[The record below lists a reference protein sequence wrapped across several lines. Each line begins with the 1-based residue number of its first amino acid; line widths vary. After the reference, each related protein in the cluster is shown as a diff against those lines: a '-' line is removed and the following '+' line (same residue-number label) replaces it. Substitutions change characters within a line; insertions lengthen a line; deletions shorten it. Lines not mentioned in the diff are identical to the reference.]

1 MMGSGTFF
9 DPRLNDAER
18 FPVAVRGGF
27 FNVRKT
33 PDLITSK
40 LAALHYYQLSI
51 PAPKAPPGS
60 FDERLAE
67 GGATV
72 FNGRARCATWH
83 VPPLFT
89 ESGWPL
95 HTAAEIG
102 IYDFQ
107 ANRSPDRRYR
117 TAPLKGLW
125 THQKGGF
132 YHDGRFAT
140 LRDVVDHYNTF
151 FGLRL
156 TEREIR
162 DLIQYLLSL

>member
-117 TAPLKGLW
+117 TTPLRGLF
-125 THQKGGF
+125 TRQKGGF
-132 YHDGRFAT
+132 YHDGRFPTIDA
-140 LRDVVDHYNTF
+140 VVDHYDRLLS
-151 FGLRL
+151 LRL
-156 TEREIR
+156 TTQERAE
-162 DLIQYLLSL
+162 LIEYLKSL